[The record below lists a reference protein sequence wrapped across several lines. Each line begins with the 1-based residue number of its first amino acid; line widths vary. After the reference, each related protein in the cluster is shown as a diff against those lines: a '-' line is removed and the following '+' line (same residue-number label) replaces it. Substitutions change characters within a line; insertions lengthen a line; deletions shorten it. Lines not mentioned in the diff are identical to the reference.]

1 MQNTFA
7 LRGNLVYTPACGEL
21 ALHPHSYLICE
32 NGAVAGIFDTLPA
45 RYAGIPV
52 EDHGDKLIL
61 PGLVDLHA
69 HAGQFAY
76 RGLGMDLELL
86 DWLEQNAF
94 PEESKFADPHYAE
107 AAYRLFADALTRSAT
122 TRFCLFATLHR
133 PATLR
138 LMALLEAAGLRG
150 FVGKVNM
157 DRNSTAGLSEDS
169 AQSLE
174 DTQSF
179 IARTEGWTNVRP
191 IITPRFIPSCTDG
204 LMKALARIA
213 VDRGLPV
220 QSHLSEN
227 RSEIEWVKELC
238 PDSTSYADAYR
249 RRGLWGATPT
259 IMAHCVHSTGREE
272 DLLAMDGIFI
282 AHCPDSNANLSSGI
296 MDARR
301 YLDAGCRIGLG
312 TDVAGGCSL
321 SMLRAMGDAVRVS
334 KLRASCVD
342 PSLKALTLAEAFHM
356 ASVIGGSFFGKVG
369 LFEPGWEA
377 DIVVLDESG
386 IATTLDDLSLSA
398 RLERVVNLKS
408 EGAVMHKAVCGRWL
422 F

>member
-1 MQNTFA
+1 MERTFIV
-7 LRGNLVYTPACGEL
+7 RGDIIHAPGKERIEEYRDSFLVVTDGLVE
-21 ALHPHSYLICE
+21 
-32 NGAVAGIFDTLPA
+32 GIFSS
-45 RYAGIPV
+45 IPSRFSHYRLV
-52 EDHGDKLIL
+52 DCHGHIVM
-61 PGLVDLHA
+61 PGLSDLHV
-69 HAGQFAY
+69 HASQYQF
-76 RGLGMDLELL
+76 RGLWMDEELI
-86 DWLEQNAF
+86 DWLNRHTF
-94 PEESKFADPHYAE
+94 PEEEKYSDKAYAKR
-107 AAYRLFADALTRSAT
+107 AYRIFVDDLVKSPT
-122 TRFCLFATLHR
+122 TRASIFATIHLDS
-133 PATLR
+133 TLVLAR
-138 LMALLEAAGLRG
+138 YLEDSGIKAY
-150 FVGKVNM
+150 VGKVNM
-157 DRNSTAGLSEDS
+157 DRNSTPGLSEDS
-169 AQSLE
+169 AQSVN

-179 IARTEGWTNVRP
+179 IAQTEGWTNVRP

-204 LMKALARIA
+204 LMEALSRLA

-272 DLLAMDGIFI
+272 DLLAEDGIFI

-321 SMLRAMGDAVRVS
+321 SMLRAIGDAVRVS
-334 KLRASCVD
+334 KLRAACVD
-342 PSLKALTLAEAFHM
+342 SSLKALTLAEAFHM
-356 ASVIGGSFFGKVG
+356 ASVIGGSFFGRVG

-386 IATTLDDLSLSA
+386 IATTLEGLSLSE